1 MEHLQ
6 KQLLELS
13 RQVHNL
19 SRIVEGLPQQL
30 LKDTKDLSMSTDTYW
45 QTIDSDNLEHKDIL
59 IDRVQTH
66 WQNQLDEKEI
76 SSEWQVRRLT
86 AQLTMAYNRIAEL
99 EEELFNRR
107 IASR

>member
-13 RQVHNL
+13 QQVQNL
-19 SRIVEGLPQQL
+19 SKIVEGLPQQL
-30 LKDTKDLSMSTDTYW
+30 LKDTKGLSTPTDPYW
-45 QTIDSDNLEHKDIL
+45 QIVDSDNLEHKDIL
-59 IDRVQTH
+59 LDRGQSH
-66 WQNQLDEKEI
+66 WHDRFDDKEI

-99 EEELFNRR
+99 EEELCNRR
-107 IASR
+107 ITSR

>member
-1 MEHLQ
+1 MEQLQ

-13 RQVHNL
+13 QQVRNL
-19 SRIVEGLPQQL
+19 SKTVEELPQQL
-30 LKDTKDLSMSTDTYW
+30 LKGTSDLSIPTGNYF
-45 QTIDSDNLEHKDIL
+45 QPIDSDRWEHKDIL
-59 IDRVQTH
+59 TDRGQPH
-66 WQNQLDEKEI
+66 WHHQLDEKEI

-99 EEELFNRR
+99 EEELLNRR